1 MNIKQFVKDLTSSQQ
16 EELLREL
23 VSQDRIFV
31 HVDSKSETF
40 PVEDV
45 YDNSSRSNKNLTILL
60 VDVE

>member
-1 MNIKQFVKDLTSSQQ
+1 MDIKQFVKDLTSSQQ

-31 HVDSKSETF
+31 HVDSKNETF

-45 YDNSSRSNKNLTILL
+45 YDNSSSRYKNLTILL